1 MNLFS
6 FASISLILLII
17 MTFCTLYVMAALS
30 RFSAQILEFKQYREL
45 EFNQIIISLQTKIE
59 SINSQVSDGTLTAA
73 RLQQFEELI
82 NQAALQAKLSREDV
96 FAIKS
101 ANELRFDD
109 LFKRINELN
118 ANVQQLRAEFKAM
131 TSA

>member
-6 FASISLILLII
+6 FATVSLFLLFIT
-17 MTFCTLYVMAALS
+17 MFCTLYVMSALS
-30 RFSAQILEFKQYREL
+30 RFSAQIFEFKQYREL

-59 SINSQVSDGTLTAA
+59 SINSQVSDGTLTVA

-101 ANELRFDD
+101 SNEVRLDD
-109 LFKRINELN
+109 LSRRINELTV
-118 ANVQQLRAEFKAM
+118 NVQQLRAEFKAI

>member
-1 MNLFS
+1 MNLYS
-6 FASISLILLII
+6 FVTIALFTLPIT
-17 MTFCTLYVMAALS
+17 MFCTLYIMAALS

-45 EFNQIIISLQTKIE
+45 QFDQVIVSLQAKIE
-59 SINSQVSDGTLTAA
+59 AINNQVSDGTLTAA

-101 ANELRFDD
+101 ASGLMN
-109 LFKRINELN
+109 
-118 ANVQQLRAEFKAM
+118 
-131 TSA
+131 